1 MFLRTSRKVTACYSS
16 AVIPEK
22 VLTLL
27 VILKTLSVVLMF
39 RGEVSVSM
47 MISVLLPEDTP
58 KLKTVVPVVP
68 EMLSVSQP
76 VEVSGVV
83 GVVVPLL
90 ASLSA

>member
-1 MFLRTSRKVTACYSS
+1 MFQRTSRKATACYSS

>member
-1 MFLRTSRKVTACYSS
+1 MFQRTSRKVTACYSS